1 VTLGWKLCKI
11 LEVVEVARVGLRCDN
26 GYQFLNNGTI
36 SNDGKRHTHES
47 ATAQSHNSVTCRK
60 RAMAAA
66 DSCWYFV
73 ELRSSVV
80 FGRKIFCFCCSASGV
95 VGDVDACT

>member
-1 VTLGWKLCKI
+1 
-11 LEVVEVARVGLRCDN
+11 
-26 GYQFLNNGTI
+26 
-36 SNDGKRHTHES
+36 
-47 ATAQSHNSVTCRK
+47 
-60 RAMAAA
+60 MAAA

-95 VGDVDACT
+95 VGDVDVHFRSLAQVQSVFADGE